1 MTRKSAPAGGL
12 ESSAGAAKR
21 SVVRKATGLRET
33 SYTGFDVGAARS
45 GMTNRRIRL
54 GINSASAAPERY
66 PICRAAA
73 DDTTMVASVDHDEA
87 DASRPIQSQTSAI
100 PGMSTTNRQVMPS
113 RVPPTKQIATIAP
126 NDVIDHSASQ
136 RRVESLARH

>member
-87 DASRPIQSQTSAI
+87 DASDVKGRDL
-100 PGMSTTNRQVMPS
+100 
-113 RVPPTKQIATIAP
+113 RVISGKSESNTQKPHP
-126 NDVIDHSASQ
+126 
-136 RRVESLARH
+136 RRESGF